1 MKYTSHANIATFF
14 IAISLPSM
22 ALAAAAPGAPGKV
35 ELQGDVKVEKT
46 VVENGK
52 TVIKLV
58 DPKVVVPSDR
68 LVFSTR
74 YTNSGGGRVDD
85 AVITNPV
92 PAAVVITEESAAKL
106 TVSVD
111 SGKSWGPLS
120 QFTVLDPA
128 GKRRAARASDI
139 THVRWIL
146 PTLLA
151 GATGTVTYHAIVR

>member
-1 MKYTSHANIATFF
+1 
-14 IAISLPSM
+14 M
-22 ALAAAAPGAPGKV
+22 ALAVAPAGPGKV

-58 DPKVVVPSDR
+58 EPKVVVPSDR

-74 YTNSGGGRVDD
+74 YTNSGASRVDD

-92 PAAVVITEESAAKL
+92 PAAVVITQESAAAL

-111 SGKSWGPLS
+111 HGKSWGPLS
-120 QFTVLDPA
+120 QFTVLDA
-128 GKRRAARASDI
+128 EGKRRAAQASDI

-146 PTLLA
+146 PALQA